1 MEKYDED
8 LTTDEI
14 KELASDFDTM
24 VNAKGW
30 KSLGICIEYFKE
42 TTQNTLAKQP
52 FQNLG
57 EVGKYQGILEGLEWI
72 PNFVN
77 EIRQRRDEII
87 EEEKHGKHSTR
98 GK

>member
-8 LTTDEI
+8 LTIDEI
-14 KELASDFDTM
+14 KDLALEFDAV
-24 VNAKGW
+24 VNTKGW

-42 TTQNTLAKQP
+42 ATQNTLAKQP

-72 PNFVN
+72 PNFV
-77 EIRQRRDEII
+77 EGIRQRRDTII
-87 EEEKHGKHSTR
+87 EEEGHGKQSTR